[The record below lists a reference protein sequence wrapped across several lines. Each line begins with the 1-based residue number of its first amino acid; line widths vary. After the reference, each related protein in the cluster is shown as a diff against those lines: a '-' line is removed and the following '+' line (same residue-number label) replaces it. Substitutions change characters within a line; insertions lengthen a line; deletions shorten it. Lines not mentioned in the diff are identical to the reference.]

1 MNDELPAKRNPRGN
15 SMRVPVPGEKQQLED
30 KQAHCPYAWRP
41 TEKWQDLFSE
51 QQFNLEQQKR
61 AYKNSE
67 GESQLPGHVTVCHNR
82 KRTMSNDRGP
92 AGLPASFGNGMHK

>member
-1 MNDELPAKRNPRGN
+1 MNDELPAKRKPRRN
-15 SMRVPVPGEKQQLED
+15 SMRIPVPGEKQQLED

-51 QQFNLEQQKR
+51 QQFNLEEQKR

-67 GESQLPGHVTVCHNR
+67 GESQLPGHVTVCHHR
-82 KRTMSNDRGP
+82 KRTMSNGHGP
-92 AGLPASFGNGMHK
+92 ARLPASFGRAIHK